1 MLPTAGLTVQVTVV
15 FVVPLTVAVN
25 CWVCPAWSATLVG
38 VTLTEMLELE
48 LLIEMVD
55 CPIFVGSAALT
66 AATITEDGIELPP
79 PDCLGAVYSPE
90 EETDPRLEF
99 PPTIPL
105 TVQLTA
111 VFVVPV
117 TDAINC

>member
-1 MLPTAGLTVQVTVV
+1 MLPTVGLTVQITVV

-48 LLIEMVD
+48 LLIETVD
-55 CPIFVGSAALT
+55 CADFVGSATLT
-66 AATITEDGIELPP
+66 PAIVTEDGIELPP
-79 PDCLGAVYSPE
+79 PDCLGAVYRPE
-90 EETDPRLEF
+90 EEIVPTVEC

-111 VFVVPV
+111 VF
-117 TDAINC
+117 DA